1 MRAYILYKD
10 KSVKGFRRL
19 VNSGG
24 GVYDKYRAL
33 AVSFLRYASGEL
45 DKNLAEYD
53 KVLDLNSIR
62 LENVFPKNYKWL
74 ISDATLKSDRA
85 YLNSIESRITEFEG
99 GKEDNLKLMVG
110 VQFLKLVLLTKI
122 VETYLSA
129 AASLKS
135 AGMEPKTGTLRLI
148 DLGIGKSVFKYFDIL
163 QEFQNKSIDDWLNY
177 KSDPATA
184 NYFFSSMK
192 RILSV
197 LTSNNE

>member
-24 GVYDKYRAL
+24 AVFDKYRAL
-33 AVSFLRYASGEL
+33 AVSFLRYASGDM
-45 DKNLAEYD
+45 DKNLATYD
-53 KVLDLNSIR
+53 QDLDINSVR
-62 LENVFPKNYKWL
+62 LENIFPKTYKWL
-74 ISDATLKSDRA
+74 VSDVALKQSRE
-85 YLNSIESRITEFEG
+85 YLDSIESRITEFEG

-110 VQFLKLVLLTKI
+110 VQFLKLVLVSKL
-122 VETYLSA
+122 VETYLA
-129 AASLKS
+129 AASSMKKAGLNVSDLK
-135 AGMEPKTGTLRLI
+135 LI
-148 DLGIGKSVFKYFDIL
+148 DLGIGKSVLKYFDVL
-163 QEFQNKSIDDWLNY
+163 QEFDSKSVDDWLNY

-192 RILSV
+192 RILSI